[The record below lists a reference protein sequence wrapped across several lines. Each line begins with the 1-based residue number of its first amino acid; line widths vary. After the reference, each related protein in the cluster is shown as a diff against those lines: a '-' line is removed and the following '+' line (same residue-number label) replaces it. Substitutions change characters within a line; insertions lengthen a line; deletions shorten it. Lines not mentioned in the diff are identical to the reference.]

1 MQPLK
6 RPSKMEADKVVSTAN
21 SDVNDANS
29 VLRSISAIQSKHPN
43 LKIDLK
49 HASNHQMQQTTQF
62 SYAAAEEDQYT

>member
-6 RPSKMEADKVVSTAN
+6 RSAKVDADQISSTGNHDA
-21 SDVNDANS
+21 NDANF

-49 HASNHQMQQTTQF
+49 HASNHQIQ
-62 SYAAAEEDQYT
+62 